1 VVSGAQSPLK
11 LPPGAGAEGWLHG
24 ATLALVTLPIAH
36 VAGAFVPIEV
46 IPITVA
52 GILYW
57 HRAMVL
63 SWDGRKVPAWRQICF
78 GAGLATVAIALFS
91 PIGHISEEL
100 VLAHMG
106 EHLLIGDIA
115 SLLLVL
121 GLTRSLLQPLL
132 AIRVF
137 NRLQVLTHP
146 ALAFPLWAVNLFF
159 WHVPAIYQDAY
170 GAAPVHALEHTT
182 FLFFGCL
189 MWMPVFGPLPK
200 PEWFGAGWK
209 VGYVIAVR
217 FTGAILGN
225 VLMWSGTVLYPI
237 YAPGERYWGITPLA
251 DQSTAGVIMMVE
263 GTFLALGVLAWVFFE
278 VAREGTEKQHLLDLA
293 QERGVQLDERRAQ
306 RAVAAGHGALLEE
319 RLSAAHDE

>member
-1 VVSGAQSPLK
+1 MTVPY
-11 LPPGAGAEGWLHG
+11 
-24 ATLALVTLPIAH
+24 AH
-36 VAGAFVPIEV
+36 VAGTFVPLEV
-46 IPITVA
+46 FPITIA
-52 GILYW
+52 GVLYW

-63 SWDGRKVPAWRQICF
+63 SWDGRPVPLWRQLCF
-78 GAGLATVAIALFS
+78 GAGLATIAVALFS

-100 VLAHMG
+100 VIAHMG
-106 EHLLIGDIA
+106 EHLLIGDVA

-137 NRLQVLTHP
+137 DRLQVLTHP
-146 ALAFPLWAVNLFF
+146 AVAFPLWVFNLFL
-159 WHVPAIYQDAY
+159 WHVPVLYQDAY
-170 GAAPVHALEHTT
+170 GAAPVHALEHAT

-200 PEWFGAGWK
+200 PQWFSAGWK

-225 VLMWSGTVLYPI
+225 VLMWSGSVLYPI
-237 YAPGERYWGITPLA
+237 YAPGERYWGLSPLA
-251 DQSTAGVIMMVE
+251 DQSTAGTIMMVE

-278 VAREGTEKQHLLDLA
+278 VAREGTEKQDLLDLA
-293 QERGVQLDERRAQ
+293 REREVELDERRAQ

-319 RLSAAHDE
+319 RLTEAGRNEPELDRS

>member
-1 VVSGAQSPLK
+1 MSPL
-11 LPPGAGAEGWLHG
+11 
-24 ATLALVTLPIAH
+24 TAH
-36 VAGAFVPIEV
+36 VAGSFVPLEV
-46 IPITVA
+46 FPITLA

-63 SWDGRKVPAWRQICF
+63 SWDGRPVPLWRQLCF
-78 GAGLATVAIALFS
+78 GAGLTTIAVALFS

-100 VLAHMG
+100 VIAHMG
-106 EHLLIGDIA
+106 EHLLIGDLA

-137 NRLQVLTHP
+137 DRLQAFAHP
-146 ALAFPLWAVNLFF
+146 AVALLLWAFNLFL
-159 WHVPAIYQDAY
+159 WHLPALYQDAY
-170 GAAPVHALEHTT
+170 GAAPVHALEHAT
-182 FLFFGCL
+182 FLVLGCL

-200 PEWFGAGWK
+200 PQWFTAAWK
-209 VGYVIAVR
+209 VAYVVAAR
-217 FTGAILGN
+217 FAGAILGN

-237 YAPGERYWGITPLA
+237 YAEGERYWGISALA
-251 DQSTAGVIMMVE
+251 DQSTAGAIMMVE

-278 VAREGTEKQHLLDLA
+278 VAREGTEKQDLLDLA
-293 QERGVQLDERRAQ
+293 RERGIELDERRAQ

-319 RLSAAHDE
+319 RLAARGHDEREPDRG